1 MMNWKELCA
10 DVAQWA
16 EAHRDEFVKDV
27 SDACR
32 IRSTSYY
39 DPNRANM
46 PFGKACRDMLEW
58 CFDISKKYGFSTR
71 NYDYYCGSA
80 VYGNNENNDSIG
92 IVAHMDI
99 VPEHFCNMDTAN
111 GAGGWTHDPFD
122 PILSEDGKYLFARG
136 TADNKSCGIMALY
149 AMRYLKEKGIQ
160 LKNNVMLVYGLS
172 EEIGMHDMREFM
184 KREKMSKIF
193 LVPDSKYPVC
203 IAEAGSYR
211 YGLETVDLTG
221 VNIVDLWC
229 GETDEWC
236 SPTFS
241 VPTNE
246 GWAVLSGVSEH
257 VAKESLQFFENTRYE
272 MLDDGCVK
280 VIVGKTEKAPASHNL
295 CHVLAK
301 CGLVTGNW
309 NALRALNWLDW
320 YTSDATGEHMGIACN
335 DGPSDPL
342 SIKANYLRLEDNKI
356 VLYTN
361 IRWPSLADKEA
372 LKNKLEEHWASS
384 PMEVRQRFLMDGY
397 YMDPKDPRI
406 EKLARVAKDVLGR
419 EDIPYLTDG
428 GTYAEVLP
436 NAIPYGATVPD
447 RVRLF
452 GFTKGGAHQADE
464 YCDIPN
470 LLINM
475 QIYVRALIELDEMY
489 SE

>member
-1 MMNWKELCA
+1 MDWKKLCD

-16 EAHRDEFVKDV
+16 EAHRDEFVKDI
-27 SDACR
+27 SDVCR

-39 DPNRANM
+39 NPDSANA
-46 PFGKACRDMLEW
+46 PFGQACRDMLDKALEM
-58 CFDISKKYGFSTR
+58 SSAYGFETR
-71 NYDYYCGSA
+71 NYDNFCGSA
-80 VYGNNENNDSIG
+80 VYGDNPDNDSIG

-99 VPEHFCNMDTAN
+99 VPENMCNLAN
-111 GAGGWTHDPFD
+111 DAGGWTHDPFD

-136 TADNKSCGIMALY
+136 TCDNKSCGIMALY
-149 AMRYLKEKGIQ
+149 AMRYLKEHDIK

-172 EEIGMHDMREFM
+172 EEIGMKDMPEFL
-184 KREKMSKIF
+184 KREKQSKIY

-203 IAEAGSYR
+203 IAESGSSR
-211 YGLETVDLTG
+211 YGLESIQLDG
-221 VNIVDLWC
+221 SNIVDIWS
-229 GETDEWC
+229 GRTDEW
-236 SPTFS
+236 SGPTIS

-246 GWAVLSGVSEH
+246 AYAVLSGIDPE
-257 VAKESLQFFENTRYE
+257 VARWATKFYDHTKVETLENGNVKIVVE
-272 MLDDGCVK
+272 KDDK
-280 VIVGKTEKAPASHNL
+280 ITASARL

-301 CGLVTGNW
+301 CGLVKDPK
-309 NALRALNWLDW
+309 AIEALNWLDW
-320 YTSDATGEHMGIACN
+320 YTSDATGAHMGIACN

-342 SIKANYLRLEDNKI
+342 SIRFNYIRFEDQKI

-361 IRWPSLADKEA
+361 IRWPSLADKD
-372 LKNKLEEHWASS
+372 KLHAKIEENWAAS
-384 PMEVRQRFLMDGY
+384 PMEVRQRRLMNGY

-452 GFTKGGAHQADE
+452 GMVKGGAHQADE

-489 SE
+489 SK

>member
-1 MMNWKELCA
+1 MDWKKLCD

-16 EAHRDEFVKDV
+16 EAHRDEFVKDI
-27 SDACR
+27 SDVCR

-39 DPNRANM
+39 NPDSANA
-46 PFGKACRDMLEW
+46 PFGQACRDMLDKALEM
-58 CFDISKKYGFSTR
+58 SSAYGFETR
-71 NYDYYCGSA
+71 NYDNFCGSA
-80 VYGNNENNDSIG
+80 VYGDNPDNDSIG

-99 VPEHFCNMDTAN
+99 VPENMCNLAN
-111 GAGGWTHDPFD
+111 DAGGWTHDPFD

-136 TADNKSCGIMALY
+136 TCDNKSCGIMALY
-149 AMRYLKEKGIQ
+149 AMRYLKEHNIK
-160 LKNNVMLVYGLS
+160 LKNNVMLVYGLN
-172 EEIGMHDMREFM
+172 EEIGMKDMPEFL
-184 KREKMSKIF
+184 KREKQSKIY

-203 IAEAGSYR
+203 IAESGSSR
-211 YGLETVDLTG
+211 YGLESIQLDG
-221 VNIVDLWC
+221 SNIVDIWS
-229 GETDEWC
+229 GRTDEW
-236 SPTFS
+236 SGPTIS

-246 GWAVLSGVSEH
+246 AYAVLSGIDPE
-257 VAKESLQFFENTRYE
+257 VARWATKFYDHTKVETLENGNVKIVVE
-272 MLDDGCVK
+272 KDDK
-280 VIVGKTEKAPASHNL
+280 ITASARL

-301 CGLVTGNW
+301 CGLVKDPK
-309 NALRALNWLDW
+309 AIEALNWLDW
-320 YTSDATGEHMGIACN
+320 YTSDATGAHMGIACN

-342 SIKANYLRLEDNKI
+342 SIRFNYIRFENQKI

-361 IRWPSLADKEA
+361 IRWPSLADKD
-372 LKNKLEEHWASS
+372 KLHAKIEENWAAS
-384 PMEVRQRFLMDGY
+384 PMEVRQRRLMNGY

-452 GFTKGGAHQADE
+452 GMVKGGAHQADE

-489 SE
+489 SK

>member
-1 MMNWKELCA
+1 MDWKKLCD

-16 EAHRDEFVKDV
+16 EAHRDEFVKDI
-27 SDACR
+27 SDVCR

-39 DPNRANM
+39 NPDSANA
-46 PFGKACRDMLEW
+46 PFGQACRDMLDKALEM
-58 CFDISKKYGFSTR
+58 SSAYGFETR
-71 NYDYYCGSA
+71 NYDNFCGSA
-80 VYGNNENNDSIG
+80 VYGDNPDNDSIG

-99 VPEHFCNMDTAN
+99 VPENMCNLAN
-111 GAGGWTHDPFD
+111 DAGGWTHDPFD

-136 TADNKSCGIMALY
+136 TCDNKSCGIMALY
-149 AMRYLKEKGIQ
+149 AMRYLKEHNIK
-160 LKNNVMLVYGLS
+160 LKNNVMLVYGLN
-172 EEIGMHDMREFM
+172 EEIGMRDMPEFL
-184 KREKMSKIF
+184 KREKQSKIY

-203 IAEAGSYR
+203 IAESGSSR
-211 YGLETVDLTG
+211 YGLESIQLDG
-221 VNIVDLWC
+221 SNIVDIWS
-229 GETDEWC
+229 GRTDEW
-236 SPTFS
+236 SGPTIS

-246 GWAVLSGVSEH
+246 AYAVLSGIDPE
-257 VAKESLQFFENTRYE
+257 VARGATKFYDHTKVETLENGNVKIVVE
-272 MLDDGCVK
+272 KDDK
-280 VIVGKTEKAPASHNL
+280 ITASARL

-301 CGLVTGNW
+301 CGLVKDPK
-309 NALRALNWLDW
+309 AIEALNWLDW
-320 YTSDATGEHMGIACN
+320 YTSDATGAHMGIACN

-342 SIKANYLRLEDNKI
+342 SIRFNYIRFEDQKI

-361 IRWPSLADKEA
+361 IRWPSLADKD
-372 LKNKLEEHWASS
+372 KLHAKIEENWAAS
-384 PMEVRQRFLMDGY
+384 PMEVRQRRLMNGY

-452 GFTKGGAHQADE
+452 GMVKGGAHQADE

-489 SE
+489 SK

>member
-1 MMNWKELCA
+1 MDWKKLCD

-16 EAHRDEFVKDV
+16 EAHRDEFVKDI
-27 SDACR
+27 SDVCR

-39 DPNRANM
+39 NPDSANA
-46 PFGKACRDMLEW
+46 PFGQACRDMLDKALEM
-58 CFDISKKYGFSTR
+58 SSAYGFETR
-71 NYDYYCGSA
+71 NYDNFCGSA
-80 VYGNNENNDSIG
+80 VYGDNPDNDSIG

-99 VPEHFCNMDTAN
+99 VPENMCNLAN
-111 GAGGWTHDPFD
+111 DAGGWTHDPFD

-136 TADNKSCGIMALY
+136 TCDNKSCGIMALY
-149 AMRYLKEKGIQ
+149 AMRYLKEHDIK

-172 EEIGMHDMREFM
+172 EEIGMKDMPEFL
-184 KREKMSKIF
+184 KREKQSKIY

-203 IAEAGSYR
+203 IAESGSSR
-211 YGLETVDLTG
+211 YGLESIQLDG
-221 VNIVDLWC
+221 SNIVDIWS
-229 GETDEWC
+229 GRTDEW
-236 SPTFS
+236 SGPTIS

-246 GWAVLSGVSEH
+246 AYAVLSGIDPE
-257 VAKESLQFFENTRYE
+257 VARWATKFYDHTKVETLENGNVKIVVE
-272 MLDDGCVK
+272 KDDK
-280 VIVGKTEKAPASHNL
+280 ITASARL

-301 CGLVTGNW
+301 CGLVKDPK
-309 NALRALNWLDW
+309 AIEALNWLDW
-320 YTSDATGEHMGIACN
+320 YTSDATGAHMGIACN

-342 SIKANYLRLEDNKI
+342 SIRFNYIRFEDQKI

-361 IRWPSLADKEA
+361 IRWPSLADKD
-372 LKNKLEEHWASS
+372 KLHAKIEENWAAS
-384 PMEVRQRFLMDGY
+384 PMEVRQRRLMNGY

-452 GFTKGGAHQADE
+452 GMVKGGAHQADE

-475 QIYVRALIELDEMY
+475 QIYVRALIELDELY
-489 SE
+489 SK

>member
-1 MMNWKELCA
+1 MDWKKLCD

-16 EAHRDEFVKDV
+16 EAHRDEFVKDI
-27 SDACR
+27 SDVCR

-39 DPNRANM
+39 NPDSANA
-46 PFGKACRDMLEW
+46 PFGQACRDMLDKALEM
-58 CFDISKKYGFSTR
+58 SSAYGFETR
-71 NYDYYCGSA
+71 NYDNFCGSA
-80 VYGNNENNDSIG
+80 VYGDNPDNDSIG

-99 VPEHFCNMDTAN
+99 VPENMCNLAN
-111 GAGGWTHDPFD
+111 DAGGWTHDPFD

-136 TADNKSCGIMALY
+136 TCDNKSCGIMALY
-149 AMRYLKEKGIQ
+149 AMRYLKEHNIK
-160 LKNNVMLVYGLS
+160 LKNNVMLVYGLN
-172 EEIGMHDMREFM
+172 EEIGMRDMLEFL
-184 KREKMSKIF
+184 KREKQSKIY

-203 IAEAGSYR
+203 IAESGSSR
-211 YGLETVDLTG
+211 YGLESIQLDG
-221 VNIVDLWC
+221 SNIVDIWS
-229 GETDEWC
+229 GRTDEW
-236 SPTFS
+236 SGPTIS

-246 GWAVLSGVSEH
+246 AYAVLSGIDPE
-257 VAKESLQFFENTRYE
+257 VARWATKFYDHTKVETLENG
-272 MLDDGCVK
+272 DVK
-280 VIVGKTEKAPASHNL
+280 IIVEKDEKITASARL

-301 CGLVTGNW
+301 CGLVKDPK
-309 NALRALNWLDW
+309 AIEALNWLDW
-320 YTSDATGEHMGIACN
+320 YTSDATGAHMGIACN

-342 SIKANYLRLEDNKI
+342 SIRFNYIRFENQKI

-361 IRWPSLADKEA
+361 IRWPSLADKD
-372 LKNKLEEHWASS
+372 KLHAKIEENWAAS
-384 PMEVRQRFLMDGY
+384 PMEVRQRRLMNSY

-452 GFTKGGAHQADE
+452 GMVKGGAHQADE

-475 QIYVRALIELDEMY
+475 QIYVRALIKLDEMY
-489 SE
+489 SK

>member
-1 MMNWKELCA
+1 MDWKKLCD

-16 EAHRDEFVKDV
+16 EAHRDEFVKDI
-27 SDACR
+27 SDVCR

-39 DPNRANM
+39 NPDSANA
-46 PFGKACRDMLEW
+46 PFGQACRDMLDKALEM
-58 CFDISKKYGFSTR
+58 SSAYGFETR
-71 NYDYYCGSA
+71 NYDNFCGSA
-80 VYGNNENNDSIG
+80 VYGDNPDNDSIG

-99 VPEHFCNMDTAN
+99 VPENMCNLAN
-111 GAGGWTHDPFD
+111 DAGGWTHDPFD

-136 TADNKSCGIMALY
+136 ICDNKSCGIMALY
-149 AMRYLKEKGIQ
+149 AMRYLKEHNIK
-160 LKNNVMLVYGLS
+160 LKNNVMLVYGLN
-172 EEIGMHDMREFM
+172 EEIGMKDMPEFL
-184 KREKMSKIF
+184 KREKQSKIY

-203 IAEAGSYR
+203 IAESGSSR
-211 YGLETVDLTG
+211 YGLESIQLDG
-221 VNIVDLWC
+221 SNIVDIWS
-229 GETDEWC
+229 GRTDEW
-236 SPTFS
+236 SGPTIS

-246 GWAVLSGVSEH
+246 AYAVLSGIDPE
-257 VAKESLQFFENTRYE
+257 VARWATKFYDHTKVETLENGNVKIVVE
-272 MLDDGCVK
+272 KDDK
-280 VIVGKTEKAPASHNL
+280 ITASARL

-301 CGLVTGNW
+301 CGLVKDPK
-309 NALRALNWLDW
+309 AIEALNWLDW
-320 YTSDATGEHMGIACN
+320 YTSDATGAHMGIACN

-342 SIKANYLRLEDNKI
+342 SIRFNYIRFEDQKI

-361 IRWPSLADKEA
+361 IRWPSLADKD
-372 LKNKLEEHWASS
+372 KLHAKIEENWAAS
-384 PMEVRQRFLMDGY
+384 PMEVRQRRLMNGY

-452 GFTKGGAHQADE
+452 GMVKGGAHQADE

-489 SE
+489 SK

>member
-1 MMNWKELCA
+1 MDWKKLCD

-16 EAHRDEFVKDV
+16 EAHRDEFVKDI
-27 SDACR
+27 SDVCR

-39 DPNRANM
+39 NPDSANA
-46 PFGKACRDMLEW
+46 PFGQACRDMLDKALEM
-58 CFDISKKYGFSTR
+58 SSAYGFETR
-71 NYDYYCGSA
+71 NYDNFCGSA
-80 VYGNNENNDSIG
+80 VYGDNPDNDSIG

-99 VPEHFCNMDTAN
+99 VPENMCNLAN
-111 GAGGWTHDPFD
+111 DAGGWTHDPFD

-136 TADNKSCGIMALY
+136 TCDNKSCGIMALY
-149 AMRYLKEKGIQ
+149 AMRYLKEHDIK

-172 EEIGMHDMREFM
+172 EEIGMKDMPEFL
-184 KREKMSKIF
+184 KREKQSKIY

-203 IAEAGSYR
+203 IAESGSSR
-211 YGLETVDLTG
+211 YGLESIQLDG
-221 VNIVDLWC
+221 SNIVDIWS
-229 GETDEWC
+229 GRTDEW
-236 SPTFS
+236 SGPTIS

-246 GWAVLSGVSEH
+246 AYAVLSGIDPE
-257 VAKESLQFFENTRYE
+257 VARWATKFYDHTKVETLENGNVKIVVE
-272 MLDDGCVK
+272 KDDK
-280 VIVGKTEKAPASHNL
+280 ITASARL

-301 CGLVTGNW
+301 CGLVKDPK
-309 NALRALNWLDW
+309 AIEALNWLDW
-320 YTSDATGEHMGIACN
+320 YTSDATGAHMGIACN

-342 SIKANYLRLEDNKI
+342 SIRFNYIRFEDQKI

-361 IRWPSLADKEA
+361 IRWPSLADKD
-372 LKNKLEEHWASS
+372 KLHAKIEENWAAS
-384 PMEVRQRFLMDGY
+384 PLEVRQRRLMNGY

-452 GFTKGGAHQADE
+452 GMVKGGAHQADE

-489 SE
+489 SK

>member
-1 MMNWKELCA
+1 MDWKKLCD

-16 EAHRDEFVKDV
+16 EAHRDEFVKDI
-27 SDACR
+27 SDVCR

-39 DPNRANM
+39 NPDSANA
-46 PFGKACRDMLEW
+46 PFGQACRDMLDKALEM
-58 CFDISKKYGFSTR
+58 SSAYGFETR
-71 NYDYYCGSA
+71 NYDNFCGSA
-80 VYGNNENNDSIG
+80 VYGDNPDNDSIG

-99 VPEHFCNMDTAN
+99 VPENMCNVAN
-111 GAGGWTHDPFD
+111 DAGGWTHDPFD

-136 TADNKSCGIMALY
+136 TCDNKSCGIMALY
-149 AMRYLKEKGIQ
+149 AMRYLKEHDIK

-172 EEIGMHDMREFM
+172 EEIGMKDMPEFL
-184 KREKMSKIF
+184 KREKQSKIY

-203 IAEAGSYR
+203 IAESGSSR
-211 YGLETVDLTG
+211 YGLESIQLDG
-221 VNIVDLWC
+221 SNIVDIWS
-229 GETDEWC
+229 GRTDEW
-236 SPTFS
+236 SGPTIS

-246 GWAVLSGVSEH
+246 AYAVLSGIDPE
-257 VAKESLQFFENTRYE
+257 VARWATKFYDHTKVETLENGNVKIVVE
-272 MLDDGCVK
+272 KDDK
-280 VIVGKTEKAPASHNL
+280 ITASARL

-301 CGLVTGNW
+301 CGLVKDPK
-309 NALRALNWLDW
+309 AIEALNWLDW
-320 YTSDATGEHMGIACN
+320 YTSDATGAHMGIACN

-342 SIKANYLRLEDNKI
+342 SIRFNYIRFEDQKI

-361 IRWPSLADKEA
+361 IRWPSLADKD
-372 LKNKLEEHWASS
+372 KLHAKIEENWAAS
-384 PMEVRQRFLMDGY
+384 PMEVRQRRLMNGY

-452 GFTKGGAHQADE
+452 GMVKGGAHQADE

-489 SE
+489 SK